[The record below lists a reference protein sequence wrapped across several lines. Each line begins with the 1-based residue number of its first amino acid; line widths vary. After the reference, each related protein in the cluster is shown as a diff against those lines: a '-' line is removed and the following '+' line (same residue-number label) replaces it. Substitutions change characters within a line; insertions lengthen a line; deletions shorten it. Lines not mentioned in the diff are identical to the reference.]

1 MNLSRDSVT
10 AADADITLAELS
22 NTFRAAVSEL
32 MSRPDWHEMLVEL
45 YKAIDE
51 NNDGRSVDST
61 RYQVFWNVAT
71 LTFVW
76 H

>member
-22 NTFRAAVSEL
+22 NTFRGAVSEL
-32 MSRPDWHEMLVEL
+32 MGRPDWHEMLVEL

-51 NNDGRSVDST
+51 NKDGRSVGCILSKQLP
-61 RYQVFWNVAT
+61 YF
-71 LTFVW
+71 
-76 H
+76 

>member
-45 YKAIDE
+45 
-51 NNDGRSVDST
+51 
-61 RYQVFWNVAT
+61 
-71 LTFVW
+71 
-76 H
+76 